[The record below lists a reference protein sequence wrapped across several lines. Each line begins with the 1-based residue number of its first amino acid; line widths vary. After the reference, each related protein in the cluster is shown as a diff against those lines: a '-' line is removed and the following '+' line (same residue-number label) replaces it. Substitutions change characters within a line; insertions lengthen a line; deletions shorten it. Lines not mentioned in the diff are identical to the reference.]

1 MTINAKLWPLLT
13 ALVLFIFGEYN
24 LANKINKNYKNYKNH
39 SVNYTEYKISQLESF
54 DFQRHYMLVQNINLL
69 KEC

>member
-24 LANKINKNYKNYKNH
+24 LANKNNKNYQNH
-39 SVNYTEYKISQLESF
+39 SVNYTEYKMSQLGSF